1 MNREFQTL
9 VEQLVQQELRVILSE
24 KSEPEAPK
32 NAEFGQYLFGSNRVD
47 VPAKNEPDTKKEFEF
62 DNALRTHI
70 VNNYSNPLKSLIPKL
85 VQLKNQGEY
94 SKYLEPPRGL
104 VYRFVSDLSPE
115 RGALMLGIELSELK
129 KHTDAVTSTEDI
141 PHSYTPRKH
150 IASWTTNPEKLKN
163 SEFAELPYPGKV
175 VVLLVADTST
185 SGEFLL
191 NPNNLKKVVDPNS
204 KRFLNKENE
213 VISAGEVQ
221 IVRASFFYRTRVDPY
236 SNLGTKLIN
245 AVS

>member
-1 MNREFQTL
+1 MKLETI
-9 VEQLVQQELRVILSE
+9 VEQLVKQELRAILSE

-32 NAEFGQYLFGSNRVD
+32 NAEFGEYLFGDRRRD
-47 VPAKNEPDTKKEFEF
+47 APAKDESNTKKEWDF
-62 DNALRTHI
+62 DQALYSHI
-70 VNNYSNPLKSLIPKL
+70 VNNYSSPLVKIIPKL
-85 VQLKNQGEY
+85 VQLKNQGKY
-94 SKYLEPPRGL
+94 SKYLEPPPGL

-115 RGALMLGIELSELK
+115 RAALMLGIELSELK
-129 KHTDAVTSTEDI
+129 KHRDTVTSTEDI

-163 SEFAELPYPGKV
+163 SEFAQSPYEGKV

-191 NPNNLKKVVDPNS
+191 NPTNLKKVVDDNS

-221 IVRASFFYRTRVDPY
+221 IVRASFLYKTNYDPY
-236 SNLGTKLIN
+236 PNLGTKLIS